1 MTTSRTLFIR
11 RRHMNTPDKKPGTK
25 LTLSPKKK
33 QEREERLKEQS
44 SLKLKNPYGNRTSS
58 EKPSTSSSKTFKPS
72 TPYNPTS
79 KKSYPKKTPYRQEEK
94 KDKKPFRYNPCSIMH
109 IRESICMG
117 MEYIDFEDV
126 KDEFSLEH
134 PPIEQPFRF
143 HKYRKSKVLKQKEN
157 RRKPYAFDERGY
169 FHFTDDIYIREK
181 EYDRIRAER
190 DNRLYYVYDEVE
202 FLRFYRTYE
211 EAANTGKEVHRAKK
225 KTTAV
230 ARITKKDTVWWDKTY
245 DAYDQDKWLFPVNPH
260 KQ

>member
-1 MTTSRTLFIR
+1 
-11 RRHMNTPDKKPGTK
+11 MNSPDKKPRTK

-58 EKPSTSSSKTFKPS
+58 STTSEKPSIQASKTVKPS
-72 TPYNPTS
+72 TPYYPTS

-94 KDKKPFRYNPCSIMH
+94 REKKPFKYNPCSMMH
-109 IRESICMG
+109 IRLSITMG

-126 KDEFSLEH
+126 KDEFTLEH

-143 HKYRKSKVLKQKEN
+143 FKYRKSKVLKQKQN
-157 RRKPYAFDERGY
+157 RRKLYAFDEKGY
-169 FHFTDDIYIREK
+169 FHFTDDLNLREK
-181 EYDRIRAER
+181 EYNRLREER
-190 DNRLYYVYDEVE
+190 DNRIYYVHDEKE
-202 FLRFYRTYE
+202 ECGIRFYRTYE
-211 EAANTGKEVHRAKK
+211 EAANTGKEVHRSKK

-230 ARITKKDTVWWDKTY
+230 ARITKKGKVVWQKTY

>member
-1 MTTSRTLFIR
+1 
-11 RRHMNTPDKKPGTK
+11 MNTPEKKPRTK

-58 EKPSTSSSKTFKPS
+58 STTSEKPYIQASKTTKPS
-72 TPYNPTS
+72 APYYPTS

-94 KDKKPFRYNPCSIMH
+94 REKKPFKYNPCSIMH

-143 HKYRKSKVLKQKEN
+143 HKYRKSKVLKQKRN
-157 RRKPYAFDERGY
+157 RRKAYAFDEKGY

-181 EYDRIRAER
+181 EYDRIRKER
-190 DNRLYYVYDEVE
+190 DNRLYYVHDEVE

-230 ARITKKDTVWWDKTY
+230 ARITKKGTVWWDKTY